1 MSDWGRT
8 VQVRIGVGALDVRV
22 AGPQDGPAVVL
33 LHGFPQTSRS
43 WGAVVPAL
51 AEAGYRVVAPDQ
63 RGYSPDAR
71 PVGVEHYATDALADD
86 VAELADALG
95 IDTFH
100 LVGHDW
106 GASIAWVAATRHADR
121 IRTLT
126 TVSVP
131 HLAAFGEALR
141 NDPDQQERSAYIG
154 LFRME
159 GKAEQVL
166 LADDAERLISM
177 YEGRVPDDDVAAY
190 VALLRE
196 PGALTA
202 ALGYYRAMQS
212 DLSGLPAV
220 TMPTT
225 FVWSSGDRALGPRG
239 AHRCGDFVDAD
250 YRFVELADISHW
262 VPDEAPHALA
272 EAIVDRAGR

>member
-8 VQVRIGVGALDVRV
+8 VQVRIGVGTLDVRV
-22 AGPQDGPAVVL
+22 DGPQDGPAVVL

-177 YEGRVPDDDVAAY
+177 YEGRVRDDDVAAY

-272 EAIVDRAGR
+272 EAIVDRARR

>member
-63 RGYSPDAR
+63 RGYSPGAR
-71 PVGVEHYATDALADD
+71 PVGVERYATDALADD

-177 YEGRVPDDDVAAY
+177 YEGRVRDDDVAAY

-202 ALGYYRAMQS
+202 ALGYYRAMQA

-272 EAIVDRAGR
+272 EAIVDRARR

>member
-8 VQVRIGVGALDVRV
+8 VQVRIGVGTLDVRV
-22 AGPQDGPAVVL
+22 DGPQDGPAVVL

-272 EAIVDRAGR
+272 EAIVDRARR

>member
-63 RGYSPDAR
+63 RGYSPGAR
-71 PVGVEHYATDALADD
+71 PVGVERYATDALADD

-159 GKAEQVL
+159 DKAEQVL

-202 ALGYYRAMQS
+202 ALGYYRAMQA

-272 EAIVDRAGR
+272 EAIVDRVGR

>member
-8 VQVRIGVGALDVRV
+8 VQVRIGVGTLDVRV
-22 AGPQDGPAVVL
+22 DGPQDGPAVVL

-202 ALGYYRAMQS
+202 ALGYYRAMQA